1 MNTWLVAAVRAAA
14 LVYTS
19 PALERLVNSD
29 GHYFCN
35 LVLVKLFA
43 LQLLAELNFLS
54 GRDLDLRI
62 LLERIEIQ
70 KGLLHFLTKT
80 SNDL

>member
-1 MNTWLVAAVRAAA
+1 MNTWLVAAVSAAA

-19 PALERLVNSD
+19 PALKRLVNSD

-43 LQLLAELNFLS
+43 LQLLAELNSLS

>member
-1 MNTWLVAAVRAAA
+1 MNTWLVTTVRAAA

-19 PALERLVNSD
+19 PTLERYVNSD

-43 LQLLAELNFLS
+43 LQLLAELNSLS

-62 LLERIEIQ
+62 LLERIEI
-70 KGLLHFLTKT
+70 
-80 SNDL
+80 